1 MIFCWPTSFELLN
14 RAWLLASGTWHCRFR
29 IAQLRHEARAVAKE
43 ATAPQPPPPPAV
55 PPVPPAAPEE
65 APEAPEV
72 TVAAKEPEM
81 PQELRASG
89 HVWAMGCYGWLNGFD
104 SRNFTSFHIILSVSL
119 QIAVQMAFL
128 SLHFCRDL
136 ERGAYHWCCKRSVY
150 RGFAVDQENS
160 MNWLELH
167 VLFQDASF
175 VAESLFISI
184 SVMQGHLG
192 RPKTDMEIDQWVTA
206 ICASPTCE
214 APEIGGHSFPVA
226 HATCNFRG
234 SSQDLPRGEGE
245 GLAVLD
251 KAQRSWKNA
260 LESTRIKM
268 RSGATGSDREWEEM
282 IGKHGEDC
290 WGIFISFHFPVPNS
304 PGHEELSQDKD
315 VDQSHATNR
324 WRDHLGLSPYF
335 EPRLDSNL
343 CAGDIG
349 GSAAERG
356 PWISS
361 IGQLRREKC
370 EESNK
375 ESNGRNMSEFPR
387 ISLQVDS
394 LMKLQAQSRA
404 AKSEAEALRDR
415 ARDENLGNWK
425 LQLQTIQWF

>member
-43 ATAPQPPPPPAV
+43 ATAPPPPPPAV

-251 KAQRSWKNA
+251 KAQRNWKNA

-290 WGIFISFHFPVPNS
+290 WGIFISFHFPVPKFTRAWRAFS
-304 PGHEELSQDKD
+304 RQRCGSVTCHEPLKGPLGSVTILWTKARFKPLCRWHWRIRCRERPMDF
-315 VDQSHATNR
+315 VDWTVKKREVWGVKQRIERAEHVGVPTDFA
-324 WRDHLGLSPYF
+324 
-335 EPRLDSNL
+335 
-343 CAGDIG
+343 AG
-349 GSAAERG
+349 
-356 PWISS
+356 W
-361 IGQLRREKC
+361 
-370 EESNK
+370 
-375 ESNGRNMSEFPR
+375 
-387 ISLQVDS
+387 
-394 LMKLQAQSRA
+394 
-404 AKSEAEALRDR
+404 
-415 ARDENLGNWK
+415 
-425 LQLQTIQWF
+425 